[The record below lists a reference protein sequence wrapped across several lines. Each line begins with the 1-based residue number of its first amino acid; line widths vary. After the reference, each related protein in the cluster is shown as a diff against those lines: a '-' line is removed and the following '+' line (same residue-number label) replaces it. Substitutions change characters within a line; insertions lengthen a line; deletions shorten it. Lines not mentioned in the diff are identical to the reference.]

1 MVDLQDVRDAHTRIQ
16 DRIVRTPVM
25 TSTTLD
31 RMTGC
36 QVFLKCENFQR
47 VGAFK
52 FRGALNTVSL
62 LSSAERERGVIAHS
76 SGNHAQALALAASM
90 EGVKATIVMPKNSPQ
105 VKVEATRD
113 YGAEIV
119 FCENSAEAR
128 VKVANELVEKHDY
141 TLIHPYDDVRIIAG
155 AGTSA
160 LELIEEVDSV
170 DYIFAPVGGGGLLSG
185 TSIAT
190 KGLRPETSVIAVE
203 PEMADDAYRSFKEGR
218 IFPSVYPETI
228 ADGLRTQLSELTF
241 KIIIEY
247 VDDIITV
254 SEREI
259 VDAMKFLW
267 ERMKIVVEPS
277 GAVSL
282 AGFMKMKNEISEK
295 RVGIILSGGNID
307 LTEFFEKYKP

>member
-1 MVDLQDVRDAHTRIQ
+1 MVDLQDVRKAHSRIR
-16 DRIVRTPVM
+16 DRVVRTPVM

-31 RMTGC
+31 RLTSC

-52 FRGALNTVSL
+52 FRGALNTVSQ
-62 LSSAERERGVIAHS
+62 LSSAERERGVITHS

-105 VKVEATRD
+105 VKVNATRD

-119 FCENSAEAR
+119 FCENSSEAR
-128 VKVANELVEKHDY
+128 AKVANDLIEKHNY
-141 TLIHPYDDVRIIAG
+141 TLVHPYDDERIIAG

-160 LELIEEVDSV
+160 LELIEDVESI
-170 DYIFAPVGGGGLLSG
+170 DYMLAPVGGGGLLSG

-190 KGLRPETSVIAVE
+190 KGLCPEATVIAVE
-203 PEMADDAYRSFKEGR
+203 PEKADDAYRSFRAGTL
-218 IFPSVYPETI
+218 FPSIYPDTI

-241 KIIIEY
+241 EIIQQN

-254 SEREI
+254 SEKEI
-259 VDAMKFLW
+259 VDAMRFLW
-267 ERMKIVVEPS
+267 ERMKMVVEPS

-282 AGFMKMKNEISEK
+282 AGFLKMKDEITDK

-307 LTEFFEKYKP
+307 LTDFFEKYTH